1 MSVKAL
7 TWAFDQPISATEKV
21 VLLALADYANES
33 GVCWPSIALL
43 VKRAH
48 VGERT
53 VQRSLQFLED
63 KGFITRERRLRENGS
78 DTSNLYRLMFDRSC
92 QEVSISIKNNHKSSG
107 GVNLAPYGEGV
118 MQTGGEGVAQTG
130 GEGVMQ
136 TVPRTTI
143 KNHHIEPSISSDSD
157 FEEFWAAYPKRPN
170 NPRKK
175 AMEAYRKARKIVSQ
189 KQLLEAVNLYAAY
202 MEGENPKFIAMAAT
216 WLNGE
221 RWNCDYDKSS
231 EVVNAYGQ
239 IKYVDGAGGQAMA
252 SDEDLDALI
261 KSYPGHFGERDRAKR
276 LLAVEMAK
284 GVNLNDICVAADKYR
299 LFCKGPP
306 YEDRRITPSM
316 LEPWLQFKWRE
327 MDAYEFC
334 YVGADRIKTV
344 RPKKVKP

>member
-1 MSVKAL
+1 MSFTAMS
-7 TWAFDQPISATEKV
+7 WASKQNVQNSSQKL
-21 VLLALADYANES
+21 VLLMLANYADDEDK
-33 GVCWPSIALL
+33 CWPSKQTLSDVCCMSKSAICSNILKLEEAGYITVEKREGTSSLIRL
-43 VKRAH
+43 NVGVQNQDRGCPVKGQGVSVKR
-48 VGERT
+48 T
-53 VQRSLQFLED
+53 
-63 KGFITRERRLRENGS
+63 
-78 DTSNLYRLMFDRSC
+78 
-92 QEVSISIKNNHKSSG
+92 G
-107 GVNLAPYGEGV
+107 GVLQEDTNLSYNLS
-118 MQTGGEGVAQTG
+118 T
-130 GEGVMQ
+130 
-136 TVPRTTI
+136 
-143 KNHHIEPSISSDSD
+143 EPITESISSDSE

-221 RWNCDYDKSS
+221 RWNCDYDKGS

-261 KSYPGHFGERDRAKR
+261 KSYPGHVGERDRAKR

-327 MDAYEFC
+327 MDVYEFC